1 MNLQM
6 SEGLQLNSRGF
17 PFKGGTKA
25 APLKSPGG
33 SGLDGRHTRQ
43 NAQAPETRN
52 GCGPLEILASL
63 ASKRGPC
70 MRLVPERGVP
80 QEEHHRVA
88 IGSLTDWDAARV
100 FLEVVRCGSFRSA
113 AERLELSINVVRR
126 RIDDFERQIG
136 ATLFTRDV
144 HGTRL
149 TDEGALVVS
158 AVERMEAASFDLL
171 RAGNSVTNTLSG
183 EVRVAITEGLGTF
196 WLAPRLVEFQQSF
209 PNILVDLHCAMRS
222 ADVSRHEADVAIH
235 LSRPAALDVKLV
247 RLGRIHLMFFA
258 SQKYI
263 ETYGAPKTVDE
274 LVKHRLVMQ
283 VAEQTAAKEA
293 FESLFP
299 GLSERDLL
307 VMKTN
312 VSSANYWA
320 VANGA
325 GIGVFPTYA
334 CALGGKMI
342 PLEIELRRP
351 YDIWLSYHPS
361 SGRIPRV
368 RHMIDWLVDAF
379 NPAKFPWFKDEF
391 IHPSEFKAVYKGEPL
406 THLFGGFSTG
416 RTVEPE

>member
-1 MNLQM
+1 
-6 SEGLQLNSRGF
+6 
-17 PFKGGTKA
+17 
-25 APLKSPGG
+25 
-33 SGLDGRHTRQ
+33 
-43 NAQAPETRN
+43 
-52 GCGPLEILASL
+52 
-63 ASKRGPC
+63 
-70 MRLVPERGVP
+70 MRLVVERGVP
-80 QEEHHRVA
+80 QEERQKVA

-113 AERLELSINVVRR
+113 AERLDLSINGVRR

-149 TDEGALVVS
+149 TDEGSQVVS

-171 RAGNSVTNTLSG
+171 RASNSVTNTLSG

-222 ADVSRHEADVAIH
+222 ADVSRHEADIAIH

-247 RLGRIHLMFFA
+247 RLGRMHMMFFA
-258 SQKYI
+258 SEKYI
-263 ETYGAPKTVDE
+263 ETYGAPKTMEE

-283 VAEQTAAKEA
+283 IADEIAAKET
-293 FESLFP
+293 FDRLFP
-299 GLSERDLL
+299 GYSQRDLL

-312 VSSANYWA
+312 VSSAHYWA

-325 GIGVFPTYA
+325 GIGVFPTYGP
-334 CALGGKMI
+334 ALGGKI
-342 PLEIELRRP
+342 VPLEIPLRQP
-351 YDIWLSYHPS
+351 FDIWLSYHAG

-368 RHMIDWLVDAF
+368 RHMIDWLVEAF
-379 NPAKFPWFKDEF
+379 NPARFPWFKDEF
-391 IHPSEFKAVYKGEPL
+391 VHPSEFKAVYKGESL
-406 THLFGGFSTG
+406 THLFGGFSTEG
-416 RTVEPE
+416 RQKAE

>member
-1 MNLQM
+1 
-6 SEGLQLNSRGF
+6 
-17 PFKGGTKA
+17 
-25 APLKSPGG
+25 
-33 SGLDGRHTRQ
+33 
-43 NAQAPETRN
+43 
-52 GCGPLEILASL
+52 
-63 ASKRGPC
+63 
-70 MRLVPERGVP
+70 MRLVLERGVP

-149 TDEGALVVS
+149 TDEGSLVVS

-171 RAGNSVTNTLSG
+171 RAGDSVTNTLSG

-263 ETYGAPKTVDE
+263 ETYGAPRTADE

-283 VAEQTAAKEA
+283 VAAQTAAKET

-299 GLSERDLL
+299 GRSQRDLL

-312 VSSANYWA
+312 VSSANYCA

-325 GIGVFPTYA
+325 GIGVLPTYA
-334 CALGGKMI
+334 CALGGKIM

-351 YDIWLSYHPS
+351 YDIWLSYHPG

-368 RHMIDWLVDAF
+368 RHMIDWLVEAF
-379 NPAKFPWFKDEF
+379 NPSKFPWFKDEF
-391 IHPSEFKAVYKGEPL
+391 IHPSEFKVVYKGEPL
-406 THLFGGFSTG
+406 PHLFGGFSTEG
-416 RTVEPE
+416 R

>member
-1 MNLQM
+1 M
-6 SEGLQLNSRGF
+6 
-17 PFKGGTKA
+17 
-25 APLKSPGG
+25 
-33 SGLDGRHTRQ
+33 H
-43 NAQAPETRN
+43 
-52 GCGPLEILASL
+52 LAL
-63 ASKRGPC
+63 
-70 MRLVPERGVP
+70 ERGVP
-80 QEEHHRVA
+80 QEERDKA
-88 IGSLTDWDAARV
+88 ALGSLTDWDAARV

-113 AERLELSINVVRR
+113 AERLELSINGVRR

-149 TDEGALVVS
+149 TEEGSLVVS

-171 RAGNSVTNTLSG
+171 RAGSSVTNTLSG

-209 PNILVDLHCAMRS
+209 PNIIVDLHCAMRS
-222 ADVSRHEADVAIH
+222 ADVSRHEADIAIH

-247 RLGRIHLMFFA
+247 RLGRMHLMFFA
-258 SQKYI
+258 SRKYLD
-263 ETYGAPKTVDE
+263 TYGVPTTAEE

-283 VAEQTAAKEA
+283 VTDQAAAKEA

-299 GLSERDLL
+299 GRSPRDLL

-312 VSSANYWA
+312 VSSAHYWA

-351 YDIWLSYHPS
+351 FDIWLSYHPG

-368 RHMIDWLVDAF
+368 RRMIDWLVEAF
-379 NPAKFPWFKDEF
+379 NPAKFQWFKDEF
-391 IHPSEFKAVYKGEPL
+391 VHPREFRAVYKGESL
-406 THLFGGFSTG
+406 THLFGGFSTEG
-416 RTVEPE
+416 R

>member
-1 MNLQM
+1 
-6 SEGLQLNSRGF
+6 
-17 PFKGGTKA
+17 
-25 APLKSPGG
+25 
-33 SGLDGRHTRQ
+33 
-43 NAQAPETRN
+43 
-52 GCGPLEILASL
+52 
-63 ASKRGPC
+63 
-70 MRLVPERGVP
+70 MRPVLERGVP
-80 QEEHHRVA
+80 QEERHKA
-88 IGSLTDWDAARV
+88 ALGSLTDWDTARV

-158 AVERMEAASFDLL
+158 AVERMETASFDLL
-171 RAGNSVTNTLSG
+171 RACNSVANALSG

-209 PNILVDLHCAMRS
+209 PSILVDLQCAVRS
-222 ADVSRHEADVAIH
+222 ADVSRYEADIAIQ
-235 LSRPAALDVKLV
+235 LSQPTAPDVKAI
-247 RLGRIHLMFFA
+247 RLGRMHLMFFA
-258 SQKYI
+258 SQKYL
-263 ETYGAPKTVDE
+263 ETYGIPRTAGE

-283 VAEQTAAKEA
+283 VADEAAAKET

-299 GLSERDLL
+299 GCSQRDLL

-320 VANGA
+320 VAHGA

-334 CALGGKMI
+334 SALGGKMI

-351 YDIWLSYHPS
+351 YDIWLSYHPGN
-361 SGRIPRV
+361 GRIPRI
-368 RHMIDWLVDAF
+368 RRMIDWLVEAF
-379 NPAKFPWFKDEF
+379 NPAKFPWFRDEF
-391 IHPSEFKAVYKGEPL
+391 IHPSEFKEVYKGETL
-406 THLFGGFSTG
+406 THLFGGSSVEG
-416 RTVEPE
+416 R